1 MNRQI
6 ALPIVFVV
14 ILSSACG
21 LTAPAPEQKLTAT
34 WAPTATLVPPAN
46 TPTSLADTPSPSAA
60 PGQALPP
67 KEEAAGCPG
76 PQPPLVADFDVRQIP
91 NLPEP
96 AARTPFRD
104 PVFGTCLVRVTD
116 RKADLR
122 PEDTSA
128 GLKNEYS
135 RVQSFNADG
144 SRIMARGIDGTWYVY
159 GAQTLQATGPLPIT
173 TDPRWDARDP
183 NRLYFAED
191 TRLMAYQVGDEAAT
205 TVHDFAKDL
214 PNQSLAGVWT
224 RYEGS
229 PSRDGRTWGLM
240 AQNQD
245 WLAVTLL
252 VYDQQ
257 ADQVTAKRDLPGP
270 LDIDSV
276 TISPLGTYLLAFFST
291 ACESDQPADDAH
303 PCGLMV
309 YDRDLKNGR
318 NLLRAV
324 GHADAAL
331 DAEGREVLV
340 YQDVDTDHIS
350 MLDLAS
356 GTITQLLPIDFSQ
369 TAIGLHFSGRAFDRP
384 GWVLVS
390 TYNGGRPTSYTWMD
404 DSVFA
409 LELKADGRVVRLAHT
424 HSVYDETVEKD
435 YWAEPHASVNPDFTR
450 VLFTSNWGRTGT
462 GEVEMFMITLP
473 SDWSGAAPAVAAAPT
488 PSTPPETPESTV
500 EPAQDE
506 TANAQ
511 PSLGTPTAPAASAQ
525 PPPGTPTAAPQADR
539 GSPLNPNPPAKP
551 VRLIFVHHSSGE
563 NWLTDGNGNLGL
575 TLDKAN
581 YFVSDTNYGWG
592 PDAIGDRTDIVNWRE
607 WFRGENSGSSL
618 AALYS
623 ENGQNSGYTRS
634 LADPGGENEIVMFK
648 SCFPNSSLEG
658 NPNDPPAPGDGLT
671 VGNAKY
677 IYNDLLK
684 YFATRP
690 DKLFVVITAPPNS
703 ETAYG
708 ANARAFNTWLVRDW
722 LAENSYTGRNVAV
735 FDFYNILTGPGN
747 HHRYQGG
754 TIEYITNQG
763 GNNTAYPTEDDHP
776 SSAGNQKATA
786 EFIPWLNVTFHCWRG
801 EGGCP

>member
-1 MNRQI
+1 MNRRI
-6 ALPIVFVV
+6 ALPMVFVV
-14 ILSSACG
+14 TLSLACG
-21 LTAPAPEQKLTAT
+21 LSTPAPEQRLTAT
-34 WAPTATLVPPAN
+34 WAPTATPVP
-46 TPTSLADTPSPSAA
+46 LADTPASRADTPTPLVTPA
-60 PGQALPP
+60 QALSPG
-67 KEEAAGCPG
+67 EETVGCPG
-76 PQPPLVADFDVRQIP
+76 PQPPLVVDFDVRQAP

-96 AARTPFRD
+96 AAHAPFRD

-116 RKADLR
+116 RKADLP

-144 SRIMARGIDGTWYVY
+144 SRIMVRGIDGTWYVY
-159 GAQTLQATGPLPIT
+159 DAQTFQVTGPLPIV
-173 TDPRWDARDP
+173 TDPRWDVRDP
-183 NRLYFAED
+183 NRLYYAED
-191 TRLMAYQVGDEAAT
+191 TRLMAYQLGSEEPAV
-205 TVHDFAKDL
+205 VHDFAKDL
-214 PNQSLAGVWT
+214 PNQSLAAVWT

-257 ADQVTAKRDLPGP
+257 ADRVTAERDLPAP

-276 TISPLGTYLLAFFST
+276 TISPLGAYLLAFFTT
-291 ACESDQPADDAH
+291 ACEPDQPADDAH

-318 NLLRAV
+318 NLLRAI
-324 GHADAAL
+324 GHADTAL
-331 DAEGREVLV
+331 DAGEREVLV

-356 GTITQLLPIDFSQ
+356 GAVTQLLPIDFSQ

-384 GWVLVS
+384 GWALVS

-409 LELKADGRVVRLAHT
+409 VELKAGGRVVRLAHT
-424 HSVYDETVEKD
+424 HSVYDETMEKD

-473 SDWSGAAPAVAAAPT
+473 PDWSGAAPAVAAAPT
-488 PSTPPETPESTV
+488 PFPSPETPENTV
-500 EPAQDE
+500 EPAQAE
-506 TANAQ
+506 T
-511 PSLGTPTAPAASAQ
+511 ASAQ
-525 PPPGTPTAAPQADR
+525 PPLGTPTAAPQASQ
-539 GSPLNPNPPAKP
+539 GSPLNPNPPVEP
-551 VRLIFVHHSSGE
+551 VRLIFIHHSSGE
-563 NWLTDGNGNLGL
+563 NWLTDGNGDLGR
-575 TLDKAN
+575 TLDKSN

-592 PDAIGDRTDIVNWRE
+592 PDAIGDRTDIVNWPE
-607 WFRGENSGSSL
+607 WFRGENSERYL
-618 AALYS
+618 AALYA
-623 ENGQNSGYTRS
+623 EDGQNSGYTRS
-634 LADPGGENEIVMFK
+634 LADPDGENEIVMFK

-658 NPNDPPAPGDGLT
+658 NPDDPPAPGDGLT
-671 VGNAKY
+671 VGNAKS

-684 YFATRP
+684 YFVTRP

-703 ETAYG
+703 DTAYG

-722 LAENSYTGRNVAV
+722 LAENGYTGRNVAV
-735 FDFYNILTGPGN
+735 FDFYNILTGPDN
-747 HHRYQGG
+747 HHRYRDGA
-754 TIEYITNQG
+754 IEYVTNRG

-786 EFIPWLNVTFHCWRG
+786 EFIPWLNVTLHCWRG
-801 EGGCP
+801 DGGCP

>member
-1 MNRQI
+1 MNRRL
-6 ALPIVFVV
+6 ALPIVLVV
-14 ILSSACG
+14 ILSLACG
-21 LTAPAPEQKLTAT
+21 LGTPAQVQETAATPAPATAE
-34 WAPTATLVPPAN
+34 PTAAPAD
-46 TPTSLADTPSPSAA
+46 TPTSPTDTPPP
-60 PGQALPP
+60 PGQALAPG
-67 KEEAAGCPG
+67 EGAAGCAG
-76 PQPPLVADFDVRQIP
+76 PQPPLVADFDVRQTP

-116 RKADLR
+116 RKADL
-122 PEDTSA
+122 PPDDTSA

-144 SRIMARGIDGTWYVY
+144 SRIMVRGIDGTWYVY
-159 GAQTLQATGPLPIT
+159 DAQTFQATGPLPIN
-173 TDPRWDARDP
+173 TDPRWDTHDP

-191 TRLMAYQVGDEAAT
+191 TRLMAYQIGSEEPT
-205 TVHDFAKDL
+205 TVHDFAQDL
-214 PNQSLAGVWT
+214 PNQSLAAVWT

-257 ADQVTAKRDLPGP
+257 ADRVTAKRDLPAP
-270 LDIDSV
+270 LDVDSV

-291 ACESDQPADDAH
+291 ACEPDQPADDAH

-331 DAEGREVLV
+331 DVGGREVLV

-356 GTITQLLPIDFSQ
+356 GAVTQLLPIDFSH

-390 TYNGGRPTSYTWMD
+390 TYNGGHPTDYTWMD

-409 LELKADGRVVRLAHT
+409 VELKAGGRVVRLAHT
-424 HSVYDETVEKD
+424 HSLVDESQEHD

-450 VLFTSNWGRTGT
+450 VLFTSNWGRSGT

-473 SDWSGAAPAVAAAPT
+473 PDWSGAVPAVAAAPT
-488 PSTPPETPESTV
+488 PFPPTETPESAV
-500 EPAQDE
+500 EPAQVE
-506 TANAQ
+506 T
-511 PSLGTPTAPAASAQ
+511 ASAQ
-525 PPPGTPTAAPQADR
+525 PPLGTPAATPTAAPPAAQ
-539 GSPLNPNPPAKP
+539 GSPLNPNPPASP
-551 VRLIFVHHSSGE
+551 VRLIFIHHSSGE
-563 NWLTDGNGNLGL
+563 NWLSDGNGNLGL
-575 TLDKAN
+575 TLDKNN

-592 PDAIGDRTDIVNWRE
+592 PDAIGDRTDIVNWPE
-607 WFRGENSGSSL
+607 WFRGENSERYL
-618 AALYS
+618 AALYA

-658 NPNDPPAPGDGLT
+658 NPDDPPAPGDSLT

-703 ETAYG
+703 ETDYG

-722 LAENSYTGRNVAV
+722 LAENGYAGRNVAV
-735 FDFYNILTGPGN
+735 FDFYNILTGPDN
-747 HHRYQGG
+747 HHRYRDGA
-754 TIEYITNQG
+754 IEYVTNG
-763 GNNTAYPTEDDHP
+763 GSNNTAYPTEDDHP

-786 EFIPWLNVTFHCWRG
+786 EFVPWLNVTFHCWRG

>member
-1 MNRQI
+1 MNRRI
-6 ALPIVFVV
+6 ALPIAFVV
-14 ILSSACG
+14 IASLACSLG
-21 LTAPAPEQKLTAT
+21 TTPAPVQEATAT
-34 WAPTATLVPPAN
+34 LAPTAAAPTTMPSD
-46 TPTSLADTPSPSAA
+46 TPTSPTDTPSP
-60 PGQALPP
+60 GQALAPA
-67 KEEAAGCPG
+67 EGVAGCAG
-76 PQPPLVADFDVRQIP
+76 PHFDVRQTP

-116 RKADLR
+116 RKADL
-122 PEDTSA
+122 PPDDTSA

-144 SRIMARGIDGTWYVY
+144 SRIMVRGIDGTWYVY
-159 GAQTLQATGPLPIT
+159 DAQTFQVTGPLPIV
-173 TDPRWDARDP
+173 TDPRWDVRDP
-183 NRLYFAED
+183 NRLYYAED
-191 TRLMAYQVGDEAAT
+191 TRLMAYQLGSEEPAV
-205 TVHDFAKDL
+205 VHDFAKDL
-214 PNQSLAGVWT
+214 PNQSLAAVWT

-257 ADQVTAKRDLPGP
+257 ADRVTAERDLPAP

-276 TISPLGTYLLAFFST
+276 TISPLGAYLLAFFTT
-291 ACESDQPADDAH
+291 ACEPDQPADDAH

-324 GHADAAL
+324 GHADTAL
-331 DAEGREVLV
+331 DAGGREVLV

-356 GTITQLLPIDFSQ
+356 GAVTQLLPIDFSH

-384 GWVLVS
+384 GWALVS
-390 TYNGGRPTSYTWMD
+390 TYNGGHPTDYTWMD

-409 LELKADGRVVRLAHT
+409 VELKAGGRVVRLAHT
-424 HSVYDETVEKD
+424 HSLVDESQEHD

-450 VLFTSNWGRTGT
+450 VLFTSNWGRSGT

-473 SDWSGAAPAVAAAPT
+473 SDWSGAVPAVAAAPT
-488 PSTPPETPESTV
+488 PFPPTETPESTV
-500 EPAQDE
+500 EPGQDE
-506 TANAQ
+506 TA
-511 PSLGTPTAPAASAQ
+511 TPAASAA
-525 PPPGTPTAAPQADR
+525 TSTAAPQAAQ

-551 VRLIFVHHSSGE
+551 ARLIFIHHSCGE
-563 NWLTDGNGNLGL
+563 NWLTDGNGDLGH
-575 TLDKAN
+575 TLDKNN

-592 PDAIGDRTDIVNWRE
+592 PDAIGDRTDIVNWPE
-607 WFRGENSGSSL
+607 WFRGENSERYL
-618 AALYS
+618 AALYT

-658 NPNDPPAPGDGLT
+658 NPDDPPAPGDSLT

-703 ETAYG
+703 ETDYG

-722 LAENSYTGRNVAV
+722 LAENGYTGRNVAV

-747 HHRYQGG
+747 HHRYRDG
-754 TIEYITNQG
+754 TIEYVTNQG

-786 EFIPWLNVTFHCWRG
+786 EFVPWLNVTFHCWRG